1 MLQAKE
7 CLDKAGNTRCSF
19 QMPQIGFN
27 RPNNQGAFRGSLM
40 ADRRS
45 QSTGFDRIAN
55 RRSGT
60 MGFYISNRGKIDMRL
75 PGDFL
80 NERALSI
87 FTGHRQ

>member
-1 MLQAKE
+1 
-7 CLDKAGNTRCSF
+7 
-19 QMPQIGFN
+19 
-27 RPNNQGAFRGSLM
+27 
-40 ADRRS
+40 
-45 QSTGFDRIAN
+45 
-55 RRSGT
+55 